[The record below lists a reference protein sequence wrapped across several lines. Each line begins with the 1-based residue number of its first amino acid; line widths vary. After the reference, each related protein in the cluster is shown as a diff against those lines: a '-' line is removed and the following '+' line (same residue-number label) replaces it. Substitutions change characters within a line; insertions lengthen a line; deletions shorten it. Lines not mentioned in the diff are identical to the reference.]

1 MDERVNAEHPTG
13 LIRAIGRWSLTALIV
28 NSIIGSGVFGL
39 PSAIAQHVGQA
50 SPWAVLIAAVGMGI
64 MMACFAE
71 VASQF
76 RDAGGPYLYARE
88 AFGRFVGLQMGWITW
103 VVRLT
108 AAAANSNL
116 FVDYL
121 GEFWPA
127 TSTWSIRAGVLTA
140 LIAGLA
146 VINFRGVKA
155 GANTSSIFAVAKLA
169 PLLIF
174 IVFGVFFLFKTH
186 STTVLSTTS
195 GDWPK
200 ALLLLAF
207 AYGGFDSAL
216 IPVGEVKNPRKDVP
230 FGLFVALAVVAS
242 IYLLI
247 QLVVVSALPS
257 PGDTR
262 RPLADAARVFIGAGG
277 ATLISVGALVS
288 VYGYLSANMLNA
300 PRLTFAFAE
309 RKDFPSFF
317 GSIHPRFHTPHISIV
332 VFAALL
338 LCVSLIG
345 SFQWNASLSGVARL
359 FAYSTVC
366 GALIKLRKNNPDA
379 DAFRLRFG
387 PVFAVFGI
395 LFSLYLLSAMTLV
408 EVIIMAS
415 VIAIAFLHWLTVRNS
430 NLEKQKGV
438 GHTADADASSSR

>member
-1 MDERVNAEHPTG
+1 MDNLTTPDTKPG

-39 PSAIAQHVGQA
+39 PSAISQHVGPA
-50 SPWAVLIAAVGMGI
+50 SIWAVLIAGLGMGI

-127 TSTWSIRAGVLTA
+127 ASTWTIRAAVLTV
-140 LIAGLA
+140 LIGGLA
-146 VINFRGVKA
+146 AINYRGVKA
-155 GANTSSIFAVAKLA
+155 GANTSSFFAIAKLT

-174 IVFGVFFLFKTH
+174 IVFGVFFLFKAD
-186 STTVLSTTS
+186 STPVAASVS
-195 GDWPK
+195 ADWPK

-230 FGLFVALAVVAS
+230 FGLFASLALVAG

-247 QLVVVSALPS
+247 QLVVISALPS

-277 ATLISVGALVS
+277 ATLISAGALIS

-317 GSIHPRFHTPHISIV
+317 GAIHPKFHTPHVSIV

-366 GALIKLRKNNPDA
+366 GALIKLRKDNPGA
-379 DAFRLRFG
+379 DAFRLKAG
-387 PVFAVFGI
+387 PLFATFGI
-395 LFSLYLLSAMTLV
+395 LFSLYLLSGMTIT

-415 VIAIAFLHWLTVRNS
+415 VIGIAFVHWLTVR
-430 NLEKQKGV
+430 K
-438 GHTADADASSSR
+438 D